1 MSSSSSSTS
10 APASSAPAPTKLD
23 RPKAPTACDNCRQ
36 RKLRC
41 DGHTPSCSNCLLY
54 ETNCNYVKGRNKSG
68 PPKGSKRKRT
78 KDPSDEP
85 SRQRRRSTAS
95 PSSSREEP
103 VQMATPP
110 ASEASMSTKLTPR
123 SISPIYDPLSHTS
136 VDPIPTLMGPL
147 PPDWLSVVG
156 MSPEDTSAATATDP
170 QFHTGYSDTMPYSF
184 NDGSMM
190 MDPFLLSNLFTDTHT
205 SISASS
211 SPPSTTSLQHTSPG
225 APFDVPT
232 DLATLSSILPDY
244 FQPSPDLPS
253 FSLEDVTRQYNSS
266 YLNAIRSAHAFVP
279 LFPLPHL
286 LHLVADCTTR
296 KDTNIHSAFFVSALE
311 SLTSITAPNAG
322 SSPAPDRLTHYVAAQ
337 KHSMTAYFATISDST
352 TTEEDSTC
360 TAAGLIYLAVREV
373 FALGWG
379 KEASTWLRLAVDVVE
394 SMPRATDVQKGIRRW
409 FARATWIWDKA
420 LTGSGVQSAL
430 HGRHRTGFGESEMEQ
445 VRDVA
450 PLASLELDEYQR
462 EFSALVGL
470 CLDLES
476 MSTSPAHMKAHAFQ
490 QQLASCQQEG
500 GPYFAS
506 LCSYVNVPLCQ
517 RVREWIKSSPVAQ
530 ESLLQF
536 GCDGESEEH
545 SDSTREAVG
554 RVLHLIYYA
563 MAIKFDYS
571 DRVRCGMKKSSLYV
585 AVTRIVD
592 AADWLVSSRRTWLWP
607 FAEPALLLAR
617 DFLLDRSG
625 LQTARSGTL
634 SPLGSLST
642 PSSVFQASSPF
653 TPATTVPPSSGE
665 LTLLSLIRDVFVEA
679 SASLEPTCSQKI
691 VAAHAVEGLTNVL
704 EQSAKERDPVSRG
717 EIMVGIRQLLAG
729 IQSPSATA
737 VH

>member
-10 APASSAPAPTKLD
+10 APAAASSASAPTKLD

-68 PPKGSKRKRT
+68 PPKGSKRKKT

-85 SRQRRRSTAS
+85 PRQRRRSTAS
-95 PSSSREEP
+95 PSSVREMP
-103 VQMATPP
+103 ARTTAAP
-110 ASEASMSTKLTPR
+110 ASEASVSRELAPR
-123 SISPIYDPLSHTS
+123 SISLIYDPLSHPS

-156 MSPEDTSAATATDP
+156 MSPEDTSATAAADP
-170 QFHTGYSDTMPYSF
+170 QFHTGYSDTIPYSF
-184 NDGSMM
+184 DDESVM
-190 MDPFLLSNLFTDTHT
+190 MDPLLLSNLFIDADA
-205 SISASS
+205 SIPVGS
-211 SPPSTTSLQHTSPG
+211 SPSPTTSLQHTSPG
-225 APFDVPT
+225 APFDIPT
-232 DLATLSSILPDY
+232 DLATLSSILPDH
-244 FQPSPDLPS
+244 FQPSPDPPS

-296 KDTNIHSAFFVSALE
+296 KDTNIHSAFFVSALK

-322 SSPAPDRLTHYVAAQ
+322 SDRLTHYVAAQ

-352 TTEEDSTC
+352 TTEDDSAC
-360 TAAGLIYLAVREV
+360 TASGLIYLAVREV

-394 SMPRATDVQKGIRRW
+394 GMPRATDAQKGVQRW
-409 FARATWIWDKA
+409 FARVTWLWDKA
-420 LTGSGVQSAL
+420 LTGSGALSAL
-430 HGRHRTGFGESEMEQ
+430 HGRHRASFGESEMEQ
-445 VRDVA
+445 VRDAA

-476 MSTSPAHMKAHAFQ
+476 MSTLSAHVKAHASQ

-500 GPYFAS
+500 GSYFAN

-517 RVREWIKSSPVAQ
+517 RVREWIKSSPAAQ

-536 GCDGESEEH
+536 GFDGGSEELN
-545 SDSTREAVG
+545 DSTREAVG